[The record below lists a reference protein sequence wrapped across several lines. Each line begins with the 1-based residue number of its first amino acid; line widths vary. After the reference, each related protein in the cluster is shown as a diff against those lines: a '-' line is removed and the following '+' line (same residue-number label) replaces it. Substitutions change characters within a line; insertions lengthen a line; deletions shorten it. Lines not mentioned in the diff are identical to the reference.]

1 MGSSDWGYKKNGD
14 AKMNFKKHNKFII
27 AAILIVIIA
36 GGSFLC
42 IKFFMERKDAVLTVG
57 IVSGSWNTP
66 SENTYKILNDD
77 ILKFE
82 KSHPGVKIKYTSGIL
97 KEDFSE
103 WISQKILLGKEP
115 DVFMILPDDFNVF
128 SSTRALKNLDKLIKN
143 DKDFNSSKYYK
154 AAYES
159 GKYDKSQFALPYES
173 VPTLMFVNKTLL
185 YKEGIPVPN
194 NNWTWD
200 DFYKICEKVTKD
212 TDKDGVID
220 QFGCY
225 DYTWKDAVYS
235 NGIKLFNGS
244 GTESYFGDA
253 RVEQAVNFVEK
264 LNSLNNGYQVT
275 SQIFDMGKVAFRPL
289 SFSEYRTYKPY
300 PWSIKKY
307 SNFEWDCIKLPSG
320 PNGKSVS
327 QLSTLLMGISSR
339 TMHEKLSWEFLK
351 SLTYNEETQKN
362 VFKYSEGIS
371 PIKSVIESPKNIEE
385 INKSMPS
392 GSSLNMKILDNIMD
406 SSVVTPKFKKYNS
419 VMLKAD
425 NDINNVIN
433 GKENLDTALLI
444 LQREINNMLTN

>member
-1 MGSSDWGYKKNGD
+1 MNLKKR
-14 AKMNFKKHNKFII
+14 KKFIMVV
-27 AAILIVIIA
+27 LIIIIA
-36 GGSFLC
+36 GSFFAFTRFW
-42 IKFFMERKDAVLTVG
+42 IARKNVVLTVG
-57 IVSGSWNTP
+57 IFSGSWNTP
-66 SENTYKILNDD
+66 SENTYKILNDA

-82 KSHPGVKIKYTSGIL
+82 KSHPGVKIKYSSGIL

-103 WISQKILLGKEP
+103 WLSQKILLGEEP
-115 DVFMILPDDFNVF
+115 DVFMVLPDDFNVF
-128 SSTRALKNLDKLIKN
+128 SSTGALKNLDKLIKN
-143 DKDFNSSKYYK
+143 DKDFNNSKYYK

-159 GKYDKSQFALPYES
+159 GKYHKSQFALPYEG

-185 YKEGIPVPN
+185 DKEGIPIPN

-200 DFYKICEKVTKD
+200 DFYNICERVTKD

-220 QFGCY
+220 QFGFY
-225 DYTWKDAVYS
+225 DYTWQDAVYS
-235 NGIKLFNGS
+235 NGIKLFNDA

-253 RVEQAVNFVEK
+253 RVEQAVNFVKK
-264 LNSLNNGYQVT
+264 LNFLNNGYQVT
-275 SQIFDMGKVAFRPL
+275 SQIFDKGKVAFRPL

-327 QLSTLLMGISSR
+327 QLNTLLMGISSR
-339 TMHEKLSWEFLK
+339 TKHEKFSWEFLK
-351 SLTYNEETQKN
+351 SLTYDEETQRN

-371 PIKSVIESPKNIEE
+371 PIKSVVESQKNIEE

-392 GSSLNMKILDNIMD
+392 ESSLNMKILDNIME
-406 SSVVTPKFKKYNS
+406 SAAVTPKFKKYNS
-419 VMLKAD
+419 VMIKAN
-425 NDINNVIN
+425 NDINNIIN

>member
-1 MGSSDWGYKKNGD
+1 MNLKKR
-14 AKMNFKKHNKFII
+14 KKFIMVV
-27 AAILIVIIA
+27 LIIIIA
-36 GGSFLC
+36 GSFFAFTRFW
-42 IKFFMERKDAVLTVG
+42 IARKNVVLTVG
-57 IVSGSWNTP
+57 IFSGSWNTP
-66 SENTYKILNDD
+66 SENTYKILNDA

-82 KSHPGVKIKYTSGIL
+82 KSHPGVKIKYSSGIL

-103 WISQKILLGKEP
+103 WLSQKILLGEEP
-115 DVFMILPDDFNVF
+115 DVFMVLPDDFNVF
-128 SSTRALKNLDKLIKN
+128 SSTGALKNLDKLIKN
-143 DKDFNSSKYYK
+143 DKDFNNSKYYK

-159 GKYDKSQFALPYES
+159 GKYHKSQFALPYEG

-185 YKEGIPVPN
+185 DKEGIPIPN

-200 DFYKICEKVTKD
+200 DFYNICERVTKD

-220 QFGCY
+220 QFGFY
-225 DYTWKDAVYS
+225 DYTWQDAVYS
-235 NGIKLFNGS
+235 NGIKLFNDA

-253 RVEQAVNFVEK
+253 RVEQAVNFVKK
-264 LNSLNNGYQVT
+264 LNFLNNGYQVT
-275 SQIFDMGKVAFRPL
+275 SQIFDKGKVAFRPL

-327 QLSTLLMGISSR
+327 QLNTLLMGISSR
-339 TMHEKLSWEFLK
+339 TKHEKLSWEFLK
-351 SLTYNEETQKN
+351 SLTYDEETQRN

-371 PIKSVIESPKNIEE
+371 PIKSVVESQKNIEE

-392 GSSLNMKILDNIMD
+392 ESSLNMKILDNIME
-406 SSVVTPKFKKYNS
+406 SAAVTPKFKKYNS
-419 VMLKAD
+419 VMIKAN
-425 NDINNVIN
+425 NDINNIIN